1 MEGSGP
7 PIPMVWFGTS
17 RTVNGASGQYV
28 LEVLQVRSE
37 NPTEGVFRV
46 PEEPLNYQ
54 HPPTGAS
61 W

>member
-1 MEGSGP
+1 
-7 PIPMVWFGTS
+7 MVWFGTS